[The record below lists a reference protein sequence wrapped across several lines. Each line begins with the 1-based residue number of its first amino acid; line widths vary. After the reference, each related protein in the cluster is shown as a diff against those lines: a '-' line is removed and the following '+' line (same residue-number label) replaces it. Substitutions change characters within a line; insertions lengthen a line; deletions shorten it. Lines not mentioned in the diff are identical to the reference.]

1 MKKTLCIILALCLVL
16 ALGACSKAPAAQAS
30 PGNAAPA
37 GQQSAAVSDTSTVAV
52 GAVILAR
59 DDVSED
65 QIYAFVSNIFD
76 NVAAITEQHAK
87 GGELD
92 LKFAAGVTS
101 VPYHPGAAKY
111 FAEKGV
117 TVAAVKEGAGT
128 GAKGNLT
135 FGTGGDTGTYYGFGS
150 VLANFVSGK
159 TDFTVTA
166 VVSGGSKAN
175 IEDLMSGDV
184 QLGFAQSDVMS
195 YAYNGE
201 RLFDTA
207 LKDFS
212 VVAALYMEQVQI
224 VTLNPEIKTVAD
236 LGGRAVS
243 IGAAGSGVYFN
254 AIDILNVYGLT
265 ESDIRPTYQSFDES
279 TEALLDGQID
289 AAFVVAGAPTT
300 AVTSLAATNDV
311 YLVSLDDE
319 HINKLMAESPFYA
332 KATISKD
339 VYGTPEDATTVAM
352 SAVVIARN
360 DVSDVDV
367 YNFLYGTFENLDS
380 LAHAKAAE
388 LSLEFASSF
397 GGVPY
402 HPGAVAYFADK
413 GINIG

>member
-1 MKKTLCIILALCLVL
+1 MIGGLSAGHRGGNEMKKFFAILLALVMVL
-16 ALGACSKAPAAQAS
+16 GLAACGGSSSGSSTASTAPSAS
-30 PGNAAPA
+30 IA
-37 GQQSAAVSDTSTVAV
+37 
-52 GAVILAR
+52 
-59 DDVSED
+59 
-65 QIYAFVSNIFD
+65 
-76 NVAAITEQHAK
+76 
-87 GGELD
+87 
-92 LKFAAGVTS
+92 
-101 VPYHPGAAKY
+101 
-111 FAEKGV
+111 
-117 TVAAVKEGAGT
+117 
-128 GAKGNLT
+128 GNLGVKDGGSDLT
-135 FGTGGDTGTYYGFGS
+135 FTTGGPAGTYYAFGG
-150 VLANFVSGK
+150 VIAQKVSEVTSTK
-159 TDFTVTA
+159 VTA
-166 VVSGGSKAN
+166 ITSGGSKAN
-175 IEDLMSGDV
+175 VEALEMGDA
-184 QLGFAQSDVMS
+184 QLAFSQSDVLS
-195 YAYNGE
+195 YAYAGT
-201 RLFDTA
+201 RSFSDTGA
-207 LKDFS
+207 VTNFS
-212 VVAALYMEQVQI
+212 IVAPLYMEQVQI
-224 VTLNPEIKTVAD
+224 ITLNPDIKTIED

-289 AAFVVAGAPTT
+289 AAFVVAGAPTN
-300 AVTSLAATNDV
+300 AVVSLAATNDI

-319 HINKLMAESPFYA
+319 HISKLMAESPFYA
-332 KATISKD
+332 KAIIAKD

>member
-1 MKKTLCIILALCLVL
+1 MIGGPAADRRGGNEMKKYFAVLLALCMVL
-16 ALGACSKAPAAQAS
+16 GLCACGGSSSSAPAAPA
-30 PGNAAPA
+30 AEAPA
-37 GQQSAAVSDTSTVAV
+37 AS
-52 GAVILAR
+52 I
-59 DDVSED
+59 
-65 QIYAFVSNIFD
+65 
-76 NVAAITEQHAK
+76 
-87 GGELD
+87 
-92 LKFAAGVTS
+92 AGS
-101 VPYHPGAAKY
+101 L
-111 FAEKGV
+111 
-117 TVAAVKEGAGT
+117 
-128 GAKGNLT
+128 GAKDGGSELT
-135 FGTGGDTGTYYGFGS
+135 FTTGGPAGTYYAFGG
-150 VLANFVSGK
+150 VIAQKVSEVTSTK
-159 TDFTVTA
+159 VTA
-166 VVSGGSKAN
+166 ITSGGSKAN
-175 IEDLMSGDV
+175 IEALEMGDA
-184 QLGFAQSDVMS
+184 QLAFSQSDVLS
-195 YAYNGE
+195 YAYAGT
-201 RLFDTA
+201 RSFADTGA
-207 LKDFS
+207 VTNFS
-212 VVAALYMEQVQI
+212 VVAPLYMEQVQI
-224 VTLNPEIKTVAD
+224 ITLNPEIKTVED

-289 AAFVVAGAPTT
+289 AAFVVAGAPTN
-300 AVTSLAATNDV
+300 AVVSLTATNDV
-311 YLVSLDDE
+311 YLVSLDDA
-319 HINKLMAESPFYA
+319 HIDKLMSESPFYA

-367 YNFLYGTFENLDS
+367 YNFLYGTFENLDN